1 MAGDVS
7 VNIGVYVRA
16 ILRNPSASLPA
27 KYAFVTTGDISYA
40 DTLKTWSEVSGKEAE
55 WVEVSAE
62 ELDAIFPK
70 FGGELAAQ
78 LKWGETVPDWKAL
91 KKGIVSAKD
100 LGVDEKELV
109 GLKGYLEGVKGMLT
123 ARGPAE

>member
-1 MAGDVS
+1 MAGDVN
-7 VNIGVYVRA
+7 VNIGVYVSA

-27 KYAFVTTGDISYA
+27 KYAFVTTEDISFA

-55 WVEVSAE
+55 YVEISAE
-62 ELDAIFPK
+62 QFDAMAPK

-78 LKWGETVPDWKAL
+78 FKWGETVPDWKVL
-91 KKGIVSAKD
+91 KKGIVSAND
-100 LGVDEKELV
+100 LGVDKKELI

-123 ARGPAE
+123 AGGPAE